1 MRDIVGCYHVDC
13 NLPDRLAVNA
23 ACQSAVDNDSVGC
36 TLPCEPT
43 ANAAFAWNEAVT
55 RMERRRDSEGG
66 CFAAGPRPARSLC
79 NSSKGWPDPYSSEE
93 SHPASMYGTR
103 VAEL

>member
-43 ANAAFAWNEAVT
+43 ANAAFAWSEAVT
-55 RMERRRDSEGG
+55 RTERKREDASLLDLDLPGRSVTPRKVGPIRTPAKSRTRRVCMEQG
-66 CFAAGPRPARSLC
+66 
-79 NSSKGWPDPYSSEE
+79 
-93 SHPASMYGTR
+93 
-103 VAEL
+103 